1 MSHRI
6 RAGRAVCC
14 ALVVASSVAVASVTR
29 ANEAPNPMNRVSF
42 QVESSRDVTND
53 WIQAVVGISDEDAD
67 AARLADRVNQTM
79 SRAMVTAKAAANV
92 RVRSGGYTTQPVH
105 ENGKLR
111 RWRASQELILES
123 ADASAVTKL
132 VGTLQA
138 DLQLRAVEFSISPE
152 RRRATEDE
160 LIAEA
165 LKSFQARAELIR
177 ASLGAKHYEVVHI
190 SINGDR
196 GSPMRP
202 VLMEARSM
210 GAMAPAPP
218 ALEGGSS
225 RLSVYVEGTIE
236 LE

>member
-1 MSHRI
+1 
-6 RAGRAVCC
+6 
-14 ALVVASSVAVASVTR
+14 
-29 ANEAPNPMNRVSF
+29 MNRVSF

-53 WIQAVVGISDEDAD
+53 WIQAVVGISDEDVD
-67 AARLADRVNQTM
+67 AARLADRINQTM
-79 SRAMVTAKAAANV
+79 SRALVTAKAAANV

-123 ADASAVTKL
+123 ADAPAVTKL

-138 DLQLRAVEFSISPE
+138 DLQLRFVEFSISPE

-177 ASLGAKHYEVVHI
+177 ANLGAKHYEIVHI

-196 GSPMRP
+196 GSPTRP

-236 LE
+236 FE